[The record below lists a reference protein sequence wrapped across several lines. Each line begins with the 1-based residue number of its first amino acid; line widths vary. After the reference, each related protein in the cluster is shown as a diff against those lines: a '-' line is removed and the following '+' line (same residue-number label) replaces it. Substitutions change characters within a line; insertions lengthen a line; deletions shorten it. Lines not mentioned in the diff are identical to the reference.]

1 MIRDWENKRAVV
13 RAKYEEDFKQWQKN
27 VKEPFDK
34 KLEKWQDDLA
44 RWEQYRDPALIR
56 KIATKTVRERILLSS
71 VNSRAIAQKLLDFA
85 WKVEEGARDV
95 NDQIELVSDF
105 VQKYALDRG
114 LSLSIKGSA
123 RAAFESKSY
132 PLQARPTVKFMSN
145 LEFKS
150 GEPYLNLTGSAYR
163 NGPGGR
169 EGRVGGLSVIGLEF
183 TAKQAAYLGG
193 QKIGEVKESWNP
205 SVERLGGQ
213 RLSDEEE
220 VFPLVE
226 PMHLKIKAN

>member
-13 RAKYEEDFKQWQKN
+13 RAKYEQDFKQWQEN
-27 VKEPFDK
+27 VKRPYDQ
-34 KLEKWQDDLA
+34 KLAKWQEDFK
-44 RWEQYRDPALIR
+44 RWEQNRDPARIR
-56 KIATKTVRERILLSS
+56 NLATKTVRERILHSP

-132 PLQARPTVKFMSN
+132 PLQARPTVKFVSN

-163 NGPGGR
+163 NEPGGR

-183 TAKQAAYLGG
+183 TAEQAAYLGRE
-193 QKIGEVKESWNP
+193 KIGEVKESWNP
-205 SVERLGGQ
+205 SVERLGEQ

-220 VFPLVE
+220 VFPLE

>member
-1 MIRDWENKRAVV
+1 
-13 RAKYEEDFKQWQKN
+13 
-27 VKEPFDK
+27 
-34 KLEKWQDDLA
+34 
-44 RWEQYRDPALIR
+44 
-56 KIATKTVRERILLSS
+56 

-114 LSLSIKGSA
+114 LALSIKGSA

-132 PLQARPTVKFMSN
+132 PLQARPTVKFVSN

-163 NGPGGR
+163 NEPGGR
-169 EGRVGGLSVIGLEF
+169 EGRVGGLSVIGLKF
-183 TAKQAAYLGG
+183 TAEQAAYLGG
-193 QKIGEVKESWNP
+193 QKIGEVKDLKPWNP
-205 SVERLGGQ
+205 SVERLGGK

-220 VFPLVE
+220 VLFQGSVPLE
-226 PMHLKIKAN
+226 IKVN